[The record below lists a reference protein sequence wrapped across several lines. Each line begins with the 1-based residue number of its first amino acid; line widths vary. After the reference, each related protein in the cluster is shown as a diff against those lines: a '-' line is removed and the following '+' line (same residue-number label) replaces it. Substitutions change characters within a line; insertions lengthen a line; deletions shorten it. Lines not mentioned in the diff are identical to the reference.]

1 MRQIF
6 LDTETTGLDPA
17 QGHRLIEIAAVEM
30 INRKHTNRHFH
41 AYVNP
46 EREIDAEA
54 ERVHGTSLDF
64 LQDKPKF
71 ANVADEFL
79 AFVEG
84 AELIIHNAPFDIG
97 FLNAELKRIGRQE
110 MKVFCPSVIDTLV
123 MAKDVFPGKRNSLDA
138 LCDRF
143 EIDRSNRTLHG
154 ALIDCELLGD
164 VYLAL
169 TRGQDSLLMDF
180 GSHSHGGASH
190 GGKPRRECKAAP
202 RVRYAT
208 EQELAQHADYLADLD
223 KNTKGDCLWLKMTK
237 PDDAA
242 VN

>member
-30 INRKHTNRHFH
+30 INRKHTNRHYH
-41 AYVNP
+41 CYVNP
-46 EREIDAEA
+46 ERDIDAEA
-54 ERVHGTSLDF
+54 ERVHGISRDF

-71 ANVADEFL
+71 AGVVDEFL

-97 FLNAELKRIGRQE
+97 FLNHELKRLGRPE
-110 MKVFCPSVIDTLV
+110 MKTFCPAVIDTLA
-123 MAKDVFPGKRNSLDA
+123 MAKDTFPGKRNSLDA

-143 EIDRSNRTLHG
+143 DIDRSNRTLHG

-169 TRGQDSLLMDF
+169 TRGQDSLLIEAGNDDAV
-180 GSHSHGGASH
+180 GSVDRR
-190 GGKPRRECKAAP
+190 PRRERKRALKVLP
-202 RVRYAT
+202 AT
-208 EQELAQHADYLADLD
+208 AQELEQHASYLADLD
-223 KNTKGDCLWLKMTK
+223 KSTKGACLWLKLAAE
-237 PDDAA
+237 PD
-242 VN
+242 VSSV

>member
-6 LDTETTGLDPA
+6 LDTETTGLDPS

-30 INRKHTNRHFH
+30 INRKHTNRHYH
-41 AYVNP
+41 VYVNP

-54 ERVHGTSLDF
+54 ERVHGISLDF

-97 FLNAELKRIGRQE
+97 FLNAELKRIGRPE

-123 MAKDVFPGKRNSLDA
+123 MAKENFPGKRNSLDA

-143 EIDRSNRTLHG
+143 DIDRSNRTLHG

-169 TRGQDSLLMDF
+169 TRGQDSLLIDM
-180 GSHSHGGASH
+180 GGDNAA
-190 GGKPRRECKAAP
+190 GGQYSNKPRRERKNPLKILPAD
-202 RVRYAT
+202 
-208 EQELAQHADYLADLD
+208 EQELEQHATYLADLD
-223 KNTKGDCLWLKMTK
+223 KSTKGDCLWLKMTSTA
-237 PDDAA
+237 DA
-242 VN
+242 VSS